1 MGLSNFQVLRKIEMP
16 LAVPVVLAGVRTAL
30 VINIGTAAL
39 VFLYGAGGLGTLI
52 FQGFQ
57 LRREPILL
65 TGAVLTATLALLVD
79 YLAGLVEEWLTP
91 RGI

>member
-1 MGLSNFQVLRKIEMP
+1 M
-16 LAVPVVLAGVRTAL
+16 
-30 VINIGTAAL
+30 INIGTATL

-57 LRREPILL
+57 LRRLPILI
-65 TGAVLTATLALLVD
+65 TGAVLTAALALFID

-91 RGI
+91 RGL